1 MLPAAPDRLPAPWP
15 PSCRRAASPAT
26 VSAGRLTDAVDLLI
40 AETAGAGRACTSRCD
55 DRHTGWCRGSLPAA
69 WAAAMLAAPRHRDR
83 QLGTVPG
90 RFFPGRA
97 APDPGGP
104 RHRGG
109 GGGRHGDGGPKAP
122 PPHGA
127 PPDLVSQP
135 PGTPHPAPHPPGAGW
150 VTRPPTLPASS
161 SGAHLW
167 QPPALLVEL
176 VRVGD
181 DLVVG
186 AKVLHPARPYQPEH
200 HRHRVVDRAAQ
211 PGQLLLDR
219 TAEHAP
225 VRPAGMIRGQG
236 PGDELARAR
245 GRESVLARGSQ
256 DRRASPA
263 GQDGR
268 LVAGYA

>member
-1 MLPAAPDRLPAPWP
+1 
-15 PSCRRAASPAT
+15 
-26 VSAGRLTDAVDLLI
+26 
-40 AETAGAGRACTSRCD
+40 
-55 DRHTGWCRGSLPAA
+55 
-69 WAAAMLAAPRHRDR
+69 MLAAPRHRDR

-135 PGTPHPAPHPPGAGW
+135 PGTPIRRRTHPAPGGSPGRPLCPPRRAA
-150 VTRPPTLPASS
+150 PT
-161 SGAHLW
+161 SGR
-167 QPPALLVEL
+167 PPALPVEL

-200 HRHRVVDRAAQ
+200 RRHPVVDRAAQ

-225 VRPAGMIRGQG
+225 VRPAGIVRGQG

-263 GQDGR
+263 RAGRAPGGR
-268 LVAGYA
+268 LRLGAADRTRRGASSCVTCLPT